1 MNVVIP
7 RRVRRTHSEAFK
19 QSVVAACREP
29 GVSVA
34 GVALANE
41 LNANQV
47 HRWMRERG
55 IAPPS
60 RRMSGSAALN
70 ALAEPGFVP
79 VQVAPAVEA
88 RVIRLEAQRGNAR
101 VKLEWPIQAADAC
114 GTWLRE
120 WLA

>member
-1 MNVVIP
+1 MDVVIP
-7 RRVRRTHSEAFK
+7 RRGRRMHSEAFK

-34 GVALANE
+34 GVALANG

-55 IAPPS
+55 IEPPS
-60 RRMSGSAALN
+60 RRQPDSAALTT
-70 ALAEPGFVP
+70 LSEPGFVP

-88 RVIRLEAQRGNAR
+88 AVIRLEVQRGNAR
-101 VKLEWPIQAADAC
+101 VKLEWPVQAAEAC
-114 GTWLRE
+114 GAWLRE

>member
-1 MNVVIP
+1 M
-7 RRVRRTHSEAFK
+7 
-19 QSVVAACREP
+19 
-29 GVSVA
+29 SVA
-34 GVALANE
+34 GVALANG

-60 RRMSGSAALN
+60 RRKPACAELTTLS
-70 ALAEPGFVP
+70 EPGFVP
-79 VQVAPAVEA
+79 VRVASAAEA
-88 RVIRLEAQRGNAR
+88 PVIRLEAQRGNAR